1 MSTDMLMLPMLLVV
15 RFSAAAEASAL
26 SSAGKRETV
35 GLVKPSGICVL
46 LSEAFL
52 LSQP

>member
-26 SSAGKRETV
+26 SSALPLILIFMGSCRAMLKKLR
-35 GLVKPSGICVL
+35 
-46 LSEAFL
+46 
-52 LSQP
+52 